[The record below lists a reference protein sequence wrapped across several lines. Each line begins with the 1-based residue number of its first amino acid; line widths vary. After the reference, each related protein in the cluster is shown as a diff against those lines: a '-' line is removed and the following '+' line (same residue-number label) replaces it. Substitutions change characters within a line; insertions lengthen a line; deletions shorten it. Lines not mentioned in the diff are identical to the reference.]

1 MALAFKDMPTLY
13 LNLPD
18 HDSLKNYRKIVCKK
32 NVIYSNFQTTISTAR
47 KRQYPLKDKKG

>member
-1 MALAFKDMPTLY
+1 MVLVFKGMPTLY

-32 NVIYSNFQTTISTAR
+32 NVIYNNFNTKSQQR
-47 KRQYPLKDKKG
+47 EKDSIH